1 MHNRSRF
8 LKSSGGAAKATT
20 RKRNATISASAR
32 KYNFSAGP
40 AMLPLDVL
48 EEAQED
54 LVNYK
59 GTGMSVLEMSHRGK
73 DFMAI
78 AAKAEKDF
86 RELVNVPDNY
96 KVIFVQGGASTMFAS
111 NVLNLCPTGKE

>member
-1 MHNRSRF
+1 MPSDHSKAARRQSF
-8 LKSSGGAAKATT
+8 VVVFGEVLDGIGVAFEIVWGGESDDE
-20 RKRNATISASAR
+20 KRNATISASAR

-59 GTGMSVLEMSHRGK
+59 EP
-73 DFMAI
+73 
-78 AAKAEKDF
+78 E
-86 RELVNVPDNY
+86 
-96 KVIFVQGGASTMFAS
+96 
-111 NVLNLCPTGKE
+111 CPS

>member
-1 MHNRSRF
+1 MTTTRVATAQHFSSLDAVRSTQKQRGGKALSSFLGKSSMHNRSRF

-48 EEAQED
+48 KKRKKIWSTIKEPECPSWKCPIE
-54 LVNYK
+54 
-59 GTGMSVLEMSHRGK
+59 GK
-73 DFMAI
+73 I
-78 AAKAEKDF
+78 SW
-86 RELVNVPDNY
+86 P
-96 KVIFVQGGASTMFAS
+96 
-111 NVLNLCPTGKE
+111 

>member
-8 LKSSGGAAKATT
+8 LKSSAAKATT
-20 RKRNATISASAR
+20 RKRNVTISASAR

-54 LVNYK
+54 LEVKYNSESMEIGFNVSYLLD
-59 GTGMSVLEMSHRGK
+59 VL
-73 DFMAI
+73 
-78 AAKAEKDF
+78 
-86 RELVNVPDNY
+86 
-96 KVIFVQGGASTMFAS
+96 
-111 NVLNLCPTGKE
+111 NVLNHESLKMTLINSNSSVLIESLKDSHSLYVVMPMRL

>member
-59 GTGMSVLEMSHRGK
+59 GTE
-73 DFMAI
+73 
-78 AAKAEKDF
+78 
-86 RELVNVPDNY
+86 
-96 KVIFVQGGASTMFAS
+96 FVRPG
-111 NVLNLCPTGKE
+111 NVLSRERFSWP